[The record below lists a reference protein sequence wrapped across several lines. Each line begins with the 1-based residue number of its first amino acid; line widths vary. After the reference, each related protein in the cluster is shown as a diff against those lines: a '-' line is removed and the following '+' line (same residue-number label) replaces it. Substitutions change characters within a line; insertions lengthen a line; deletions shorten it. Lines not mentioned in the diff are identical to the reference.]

1 MDEDKV
7 KRLKVMRFWL
17 FGTFVIV
24 WASITMYIGLFTGSD
39 WVAAL
44 KAGFPIW
51 GIIGVACIVWY
62 VVYLWWLR
70 RQ

>member
-24 WASITMYIGLFTGSD
+24 WASITMYIGLFTGAD

-51 GIIGVACIVWY
+51 GIVGAACIVWY
-62 VVYLWWLR
+62 VGYLWWLR

>member
-17 FGTFVIV
+17 VGTFIIV
-24 WASITMYIGLFTGSD
+24 WIAITAYIGIFTGSD
-39 WVAAL
+39 WFAAM

-51 GIIGVACIVWY
+51 GIVAGVCIVWY
-62 VVYLWWLR
+62 VGYLLWLR
-70 RQ
+70 RE